1 MDAYGEIAAAEA
13 RLLNLIPSTE
23 RIARDAITFSE
34 DVGFSMLLREQRAT
48 DPEGARIWSVHGIDG
63 EGEPYVR
70 IGTGTDIPIA
80 EITADDGEWHASSGS
95 RAERF
100 TKFADAY
107 RFALQQLGVIE

>member
-63 EGEPYVR
+63 EGEPYVK
-70 IGTGTDIPIA
+70 IGTPDDA
-80 EITADDGEWHASSGS
+80 VEIVVDNGEWNAFAGS
-95 RAERF
+95 LAERF